1 MSTAPAFASAS
12 EALAM
17 VRAGLGYLAA
27 ADHVAMPAE
36 VQAECLLVLEQNDL
50 HEAIASSSASWYR
63 CSRVRASSAR
73 PGLTGPPA
81 PRSPPP
87 RTPASGPLK

>member
-27 ADHVAMPAE
+27 ANHVAMPAQ

-50 HEAIASSSASWYR
+50 HEAMRGWW
-63 CSRVRASSAR
+63 R
-73 PGLTGPPA
+73 PGC
-81 PRSPPP
+81 SP
-87 RTPASGPLK
+87 SGPGSR